1 MHQSATN
8 ELSILL
14 VLAFIIFL
22 SPYFSKVTKIPVA
35 PVEIIL
41 GILFG
46 YFGLLPD
53 SNLFKIVAEVGFFY
67 LMFLAG
73 TEIDLKSFFKID
85 KSILKLILSYI
96 ALLYV
101 IATILGAWIEPAFL
115 VFIVVPLMSVGVL
128 STLFKEYGKDEPW
141 LNLAMITGSV
151 GEVFSIVILTLVG
164 AYVEFGNSGE
174 FYTSIN
180 YLILFIV
187 LCVLGFKGL
196 EVLFWWY
203 PNLKVHLMPHSD
215 KDEKDIRLSMALFFA
230 TVAVMIYLNLEIAFG
245 AFIAGSFIATFFD
258 HKKDLPHKLG
268 SFGFGFLVP
277 TFFVYIGSTV
287 DLRYIFVPGVL
298 DNALLMLVFMTLIR
312 VLASFI
318 LIKKLGGYGSVLF
331 GLSLSMPLT
340 LLIATATIAYNAKN
354 ITQELYFAFI
364 LASLFEAIVSM
375 VMIKIIFYFK
385 NRLKSS
391 S

>member
-1 MHQSATN
+1 MHHSATN

-14 VLAFIIFL
+14 VLAFIIFI
-22 SPYFSKVTKIPVA
+22 SPYFSKISKIPIA
-35 PVEIIL
+35 PIEIIL

-46 YFGLLPD
+46 FFGFIPQ
-53 SNLFKIVAEVGFFY
+53 SELFRIVAEVGFFY

-73 TEIDLKSFFKID
+73 TEIDLKSFFKIE
-85 KSILKLILSYI
+85 KSAIKLVLSYI
-96 ALLYV
+96 AILYILAGLLS
-101 IATILGAWIEPAFL
+101 ILISPAFL
-115 VFIVVPLMSVGVL
+115 VVIVVPLMSVGIL
-128 STLFKEYGKDEPW
+128 STLFKEYGKNEPW
-141 LNLAMITGSV
+141 LNLAMITGSI
-151 GEVFSIVILTLVG
+151 GEVISIVIITMVG
-164 AYVEFGNSGE
+164 AYVEFGDNAQFYNSIYY
-174 FYTSIN
+174 F
-180 YLILFIV
+180 ILFMV

-203 PNLKVHLMPHSD
+203 PNLKVLLMPHYD

-287 DLRYIFVPGVL
+287 DLKSVFIPGVL
-298 DNALLMLVFMTLIR
+298 SNAFLMLVFMTVIR
-312 VLASFI
+312 VASSVIF
-318 LIKKLGGYGSVLF
+318 LKRLGSFDSLLF

-340 LLIATATIAYNAKN
+340 LLIATATIAYNAGN
-354 ITQELYFAFI
+354 ISQELYFSFI
-364 LASLFEAIVSM
+364 LASLFEAIVALT
-375 VMIKIIFYFK
+375 MIKFIFFLK
-385 NRLKSS
+385 SRLKG
-391 S
+391 